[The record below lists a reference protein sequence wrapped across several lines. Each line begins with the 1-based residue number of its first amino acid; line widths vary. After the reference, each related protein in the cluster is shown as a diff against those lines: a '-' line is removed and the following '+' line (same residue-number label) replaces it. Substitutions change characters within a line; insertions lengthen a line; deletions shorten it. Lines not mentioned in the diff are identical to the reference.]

1 VLHEEGSYSAR
12 GIALGKTRCFATN
25 AFVAGCRIL
34 FSFMITWYVAI
45 KLGEWVIWSGIGI
58 FFLVKTWC
66 GQERPLWLYL
76 ALAAAFLVFGFA
88 DFIEYFTNGTFP
100 WWLWV
105 WKIGGGL
112 TLFALLVT
120 RDYVKRGRA
129 ALAPW
134 RFVAAAVILTL
145 AVICVMKS

>member
-1 VLHEEGSYSAR
+1 
-12 GIALGKTRCFATN
+12 
-25 AFVAGCRIL
+25 
-34 FSFMITWYVAI
+34 MITWYVAI

-58 FFLVKTWC
+58 FFLVQTFL
-66 GQERPLWLYL
+66 GRERPIWLYL
-76 ALAAAFLVFGFA
+76 SLAAAFFVFGLA

-120 RDYVKRGRA
+120 RDYVKRGRI

-134 RFVAAAVILTL
+134 RFVAAAIILIL
-145 AVICVMKS
+145 ALICVIKS

>member
-1 VLHEEGSYSAR
+1 ML
-12 GIALGKTRCFATN
+12 
-25 AFVAGCRIL
+25 
-34 FSFMITWYVAI
+34 TWYVAI
-45 KLGEWVIWSGIGI
+45 KLGEWVIWSGIGLY
-58 FFLVKTWC
+58 FLGKAF
-66 GQERPLWLYL
+66 GGRENPRWLYL
-76 ALAAAFLVFGFA
+76 ALAAAFFVFGLA

-112 TLFALLVT
+112 ILFALLVT
-120 RDYVKRGRA
+120 RDYVKRGHV

-134 RFVAAAVILTL
+134 RFAAAAVILGL

>member
-1 VLHEEGSYSAR
+1 
-12 GIALGKTRCFATN
+12 
-25 AFVAGCRIL
+25 
-34 FSFMITWYVAI
+34 MITWYVAI
-45 KLGEWVIWSGIGI
+45 KLGEWVIWTSIAI
-58 FFLVKTWC
+58 FFFVKTIF
-66 GQERPLWLYL
+66 GVERPRWLYL
-76 ALAAAFLVFGFA
+76 SLSAAFFIFGLA

-134 RFVAAAVILTL
+134 RFVAAAVILVL